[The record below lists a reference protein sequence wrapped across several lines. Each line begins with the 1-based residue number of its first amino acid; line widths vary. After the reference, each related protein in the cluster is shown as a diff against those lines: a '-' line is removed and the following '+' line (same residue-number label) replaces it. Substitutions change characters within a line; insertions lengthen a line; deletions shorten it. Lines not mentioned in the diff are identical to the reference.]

1 MGSKYK
7 LSNNHNNVF
16 KLVFWIL
23 IAVGV
28 LIVKKLPT
36 SYNYHNIIVATYDV
50 ALLFAFC
57 KAYSEEFFSSILSYT
72 FMGFGITI
80 VLGMF
85 FAELIDLGAKSLLI
99 YYLVLIL
106 ANTAIWLYFC
116 LKYDLKK
123 GKIAN
128 LIITLF
134 IGLLMAANSFI
145 WIIFENLDQMPFIF
159 KEFCLPNQ
167 SIYQSHMVLWNL
179 ILFPFFTMSSVT
191 ALAIEIKEYILEKKK

>member
-1 MGSKYK
+1 MESKNK
-7 LSNNHNNVF
+7 LSNNRNNVF

-36 SYNYHNIIVATYDV
+36 SYNYRNIIVATYDV
-50 ALLFAFC
+50 ILLFTFF

-72 FMGFGITI
+72 FIGLGITI

-106 ANTAIWLYFC
+106 ANTAIWSYYC

-134 IGLLMAANSFI
+134 IGLLMAVNSFI
-145 WIIFENLDQMPFIF
+145 WIIFENLNQMPFIF

-191 ALAIEIKEYILEKKK
+191 ALAIEIKEYKL